1 MDFSLFSKLAGIASA
16 PGREEL
22 LAKEVLAA
30 VKPCCDEVYTDR
42 LGNIIAVKKGKGGG
56 SKVMVAAHMD
66 EVSLKV
72 RHIDD
77 KGFLYFTLTGGIDPR
92 TLLAQ
97 RVLVMTE
104 EHGLIPGVIGAKAAH
119 YLSAAEKAQG
129 VDAASLCIDTGYG
142 AEEAHKIVSV
152 GDPVVLDRTP
162 RELGGDLFTSK
173 AIDDRVGVY
182 VLLEVI
188 KNMPKTHRN
197 DIYFVFSVQE
207 EYGLIGAE
215 AATFN
220 LNPEVALAID
230 ATGALD
236 TPGMRPQ
243 DYVVALGKG
252 IGLTLSD
259 STTIA
264 DRLLSKH
271 LIKICKEKNIPYQ
284 LRVAARGSNDAKVM
298 QRAGGAARAL
308 ALSVP
313 VRYIHSNVETAC
325 KSDVDAAYNLVLNFV
340 SGDFEG

>member
-1 MDFSLFSKLAGIASA
+1 MDFSLFSKLAQIPSA

-22 LAKEVLAA
+22 LAEEIISEI
-30 VKPCCDEVYTDR
+30 KPYCDEIRVDR
-42 LGNIIAVKKGKGGG
+42 MGNVIALKKGKGGG
-56 SKVMVAAHMD
+56 SRVMAAAHMD

-72 RHIDD
+72 RYIDD
-77 KGFLYFTLTGGIDPR
+77 KGFIYFTLTGGIDAR
-92 TLLAQ
+92 TLLSQ
-97 RVLVMTE
+97 RVAIVTE

-119 YLSAAEKAQG
+119 YLTAAEKTQG

-142 AEEAHKIVSV
+142 VREVLDMVAI

-173 AIDDRVGVY
+173 AIDDRAGVY
-182 VLLEVI
+182 ILLEVI
-188 KNMPKTHRN
+188 KNMPKSHRN

-215 AATFN
+215 AATADIR
-220 LNPEVALAID
+220 PEVALAVD
-230 ATGALD
+230 TTGALD

-243 DYVVALGKG
+243 DYVVSLGKG
-252 IGLTLSD
+252 IGITLAD
-259 STTIA
+259 SSTIA
-264 DRLLSKH
+264 DRALSKH
-271 LIKICKEKNIPYQ
+271 LIKICEDNNIAYQ

-298 QRAGGAARAL
+298 QRAGGAARAA

-313 VRYIHSNVETAC
+313 VRYIHSNVETAS
-325 KSDVDAAYNLVLNFV
+325 KKDIDAAYNLVLNFL